1 LGIGCAAAALIPPMQ
16 KITAAATTGVENFE
30 GDIVVI
36 MGFAPPQMR

>member
-1 LGIGCAAAALIPPMQ
+1 LGIGCAVAAPIPPMP
-16 KITAAATTGVENFE
+16 KITAVATIGVENFE